1 MYRMDDTECPAYA
14 LNNIKN
20 WGREAYTVWYFVPAD
35 IKKNHWFYGI
45 FTSVLIYF
53 NYCKFL
59 RDEL

>member
-35 IKKNHWFYGI
+35 IKKI
-45 FTSVLIYF
+45 IDFTE
-53 NYCKFL
+53 FL
-59 RDEL
+59 HLCSSTSTIASF